1 MSDLTIEVVDRI
13 NPVTLAQGEALRR
26 LWRQVVELDLC
37 SSQHEAMRRQLCGE
51 TPEVLATLAVEGTAG
66 WTLDLRHGVQVVMRL
81 SRPGARSVQQRV
93 GDRYVQVQLPST
105 RRCPGLWAIR
115 DTESGELVRQEN
127 EAGTEEL
134 LRFAVEQSA
143 SAWVARQI
151 NLAGYRA
158 TRGLTA
164 GGAP

>member
-93 GDRYVQVQLPST
+93 GIGTS
-105 RRCPGLWAIR
+105 RCSCHR
-115 DTESGELVRQEN
+115 
-127 EAGTEEL
+127 
-134 LRFAVEQSA
+134 
-143 SAWVARQI
+143 
-151 NLAGYRA
+151 LAGARA
-158 TRGLTA
+158 CGRFGTPRAANWSARRTRLEPRSCCGSPSSRAPVPGWPGRSTWPA
-164 GGAP
+164 TGRPGA